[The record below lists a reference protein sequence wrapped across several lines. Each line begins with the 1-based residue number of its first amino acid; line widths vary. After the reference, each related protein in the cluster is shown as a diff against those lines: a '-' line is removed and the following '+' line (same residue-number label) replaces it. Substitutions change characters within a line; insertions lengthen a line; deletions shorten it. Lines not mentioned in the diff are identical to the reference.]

1 VGQEK
6 LDVVNEPVVKAAGL
20 FGGGVAR
27 SGNTC
32 GALLGAVAALSSKYG
47 RGNLE
52 EKEDPVMGVLGDML
66 VSRFEELTAPHGGV
80 RCLDIARVDWKD
92 PLAVREFRNNPESRR
107 KLCAQLVGDTAYAL
121 GELIDKQV
129 SAR

>member
-6 LDVVNEPVVKAAGL
+6 LDVVNESVIKAVGM

-32 GALLGAVAALSSKYG
+32 GALLGAP
-47 RGNLE
+47 E
-52 EKEDPVMGVLGDML
+52 EKENPVMWVLGDIL
-66 VSRFEELTAPHGGV
+66 VSRFEELTAPYGGV
-80 RCLDIARVDWKD
+80 RCQDIARVDWQD
-92 PLAVREFRNNPESRR
+92 PLAAREFRTNPESRR

-121 GELIDKQV
+121 GELIEKELP
-129 SAR
+129 AR